1 MVLAFAILAPWQR
14 RWIGMHEHALHE
26 MQARFVRYRDQIH
39 ALIPAP
45 RKGARILLLA
55 DADGKEDRDIQFLI
69 QLSYGDPTLR
79 VERMTMWTDRQVQID
94 RIKYDYALDWDR
106 GRFMLYSP
114 QRENTRDPE
123 PPPVSAGIYDD
134 LDHAITYRVG
144 GFATI
149 HSRSLTRTP

>member
-94 RIKYDYALDWDR
+94 RIKIRLFAGLGSRPIYAVLAAAGKHTR
-106 GRFMLYSP
+106 SGTAAGFGR
-114 QRENTRDPE
+114 
-123 PPPVSAGIYDD
+123 D
-134 LDHAITYRVG
+134 L
-144 GFATI
+144 
-149 HSRSLTRTP
+149 